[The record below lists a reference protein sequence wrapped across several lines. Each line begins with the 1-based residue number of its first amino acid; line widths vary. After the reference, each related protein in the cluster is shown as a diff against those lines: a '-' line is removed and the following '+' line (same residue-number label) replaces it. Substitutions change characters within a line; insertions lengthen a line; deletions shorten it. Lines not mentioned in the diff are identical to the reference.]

1 MERKTVGRRDAMKMI
16 GAGAVAA
23 SGLLS
28 SKSLLAQGNNPVVTV
43 ASVLSLSGMYA
54 QYGLELSRGVQI
66 AADAINSKGVRVGD
80 KTYSI
85 KVDTFDDKSD
95 STTSARLVERASSD
109 GANIVIAG
117 VGSLIGK
124 AIIPIA
130 QRTRT
135 PVIAQWAHLDSV
147 FAGQKG
153 NPYYFSAMPPFSG
166 SYDATW
172 EQIPKL
178 EAPKVRKVVML
189 SSNDEFGSF
198 MSKVLPES
206 LKKQGLELAHIE
218 LFPPGSQ
225 DFGAT
230 LERCARHNPDVF
242 MIHCYSP
249 QIIAVFKQMQM
260 VKFFPATIV
269 VQAPTHLVEA
279 IGKPIDGVYAP
290 AFWSPSVN
298 TTKDQYIGTS
308 ADFARL
314 YKAKYNAEPPDF
326 VAACGANNVIVYAQ
340 ALARTKSVTD
350 TSGLLT
356 SLRTLQGETFYSPVK
371 FNEVGLNIGSRAYS
385 AQFQQ
390 GKLVL
395 VAPANTR
402 EATPIHP
409 YPGWKKA

>member
-1 MERKTVGRRDAMKMI
+1 MKRNTVGRRDAMKML

-28 SKSLLAQGNNPVVTV
+28 AKSLLAQGNNNVLKV
-43 ASVLSLSGMYA
+43 ASVLSMSGMYA
-54 QYGLELSRGVQI
+54 QYGLELTRGIQI
-66 AADAINSKGVRVGD
+66 AVDAVNSKGVRVSD

-85 KVDTFDDKSD
+85 KVETFDDKSD
-95 STTSARLVERASSD
+95 STTSARLVERASGE

-130 QRTRT
+130 QRTRI

-166 SYDATW
+166 SYDSTW

-178 EAPKVRKVVML
+178 DAPKVRKVVML
-189 SSNDEFGSF
+189 SSNDEFGAF
-198 MSKVLPES
+198 MSKVLPDS
-206 LKKQGLELAHIE
+206 LKRHGLELAHIE

-230 LERCARHNPDVF
+230 LERCARHNPDIF
-242 MIHCYSP
+242 LIHCYSP
-249 QIIAVFKQMQM
+249 QIISVFKQMQA
-260 VKFFPATIV
+260 VKFFAPAIV

-290 AFWSPSVN
+290 AFWSPGVN
-298 TTKDQYIGTS
+298 ATKDEFIGTS

-314 YKAKYNAEPPDF
+314 YKAKYNVEPPDF

-350 TSGLLT
+350 TNGLLA
-356 SLRTLQGETFYSPVK
+356 SLRSLQGETFYSAVK
-371 FNEVGLNIGSRAYS
+371 FNEAGLNIGSKAYS

-395 VAPANTR
+395 VAPANVR
-402 EATPIHP
+402 QAAPVHP